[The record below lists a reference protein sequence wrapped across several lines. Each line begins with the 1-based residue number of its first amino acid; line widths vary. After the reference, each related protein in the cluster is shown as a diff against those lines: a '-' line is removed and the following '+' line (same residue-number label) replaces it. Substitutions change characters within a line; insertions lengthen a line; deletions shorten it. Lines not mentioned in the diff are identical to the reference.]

1 MRGAY
6 IFAVALVLVVLGMLF
21 FPTIHSMIGNFDL
34 SSELPLTQFAII
46 LLPFAFLFFVYWA
59 IHQLNKQ

>member
-6 IFAVALVLVVLGMLF
+6 IFAVGLILVVLGFLL
-21 FPTIHSMIGNFDL
+21 FPTVHGFIGGLDL
-34 SSELPLTQFAII
+34 SSQLPLTQFAII

-59 IHQLNKQ
+59 IHQINKQ